1 MRKIPAFVA
10 AAATLVSQA
19 NQALGFGFDTAKNV
33 VPAAAEKSTDRRN
46 FLASV
51 AVTSMASS
59 ALLLPNVASAESLPS
74 VTVTEFQEII
84 RDSAK
89 SIKIVEFSGP
99 RSEAAVA
106 YLVDGTKFQ
115 ITGLID
121 SPSDPRSP
129 LKLAAICRASKIPT
143 KFLTLELAISA
154 SGAKKKKSYANSRV
168 QEAAA
173 KEREKKARIEA
184 DEQERLAEL
193 FQQEEAEAAKRVATA
208 ATEATATE
216 ATATSGEQ

>member
-1 MRKIPAFVA
+1 MAAVA
-10 AAATLVSQA
+10 LSQA
-19 NQALGFGFDTAKNV
+19 TQASGFGFDAAKNV
-33 VPAAAEKSTDRRN
+33 APAQNSVDRRS
-46 FLASV
+46 FFSTV
-51 AVTSMASS
+51 AVTSSS

-89 SIKIVEFSGP
+89 SISIVEFSGP
-99 RSEAAVA
+99 RSETAVA
-106 YLVDGTKFQ
+106 YLVDGTKFS

-121 SPSDPRSP
+121 SPSDPHSP

-173 KEREKKARIEA
+173 KERERKARIEA
-184 DEQERLAEL
+184 DEQQRLAEL
-193 FQQEEAEAAKRVATA
+193 FQMEEAEAAKKA
-208 ATEATATE
+208 AAEAA
-216 ATATSGEQ
+216 AASGGQ

>member
-10 AAATLVSQA
+10 AAATLASQA
-19 NQALGFGFDTAKNV
+19 NQALGFGFGAANNV

-99 RSEAAVA
+99 RSESAVA
-106 YLVDGTKFQ
+106 YLVDGTKFA

-173 KEREKKARIEA
+173 KERGKKARIEA

-193 FQQEEAEAAKRVATA
+193 FQQEEAEAAKRA
-208 ATEATATE
+208 ATEAA
-216 ATATSGEQ
+216 ATSGEQ

>member
-10 AAATLVSQA
+10 AAATLASQA
-19 NQALGFGFDTAKNV
+19 NQALGFGFDAAKNV

-99 RSEAAVA
+99 RSEQAVA
-106 YLVDGTKFQ
+106 FLVDGTKFA

-208 ATEATATE
+208 ATEATAT
-216 ATATSGEQ
+216 SGEQ

>member
-10 AAATLVSQA
+10 AAATLASQA
-19 NQALGFGFDTAKNV
+19 NQALGFGFGAAKNV
-33 VPAAAEKSTDRRN
+33 APAAAEKSTDRRN

-99 RSEAAVA
+99 RSEQAVA
-106 YLVDGTKFQ
+106 YLVDGTKFA

-193 FQQEEAEAAKRVATA
+193 FQQEEAEAAKRA
-208 ATEATATE
+208 ATEAA
-216 ATATSGEQ
+216 ATSEEQ

>member
-10 AAATLVSQA
+10 AAATLASQA
-19 NQALGFGFDTAKNV
+19 NQALGFGFGAANNV

-99 RSEAAVA
+99 RSESAVA
-106 YLVDGTKFQ
+106 YLVDGTKFA

-193 FQQEEAEAAKRVATA
+193 FQQEEAEAAKRA
-208 ATEATATE
+208 ATEAA
-216 ATATSGEQ
+216 ATSGEQ